1 MAYDRN
7 APWQITRFAQRTLG
21 LPQTG
26 RWDEETQRAY
36 EGGSPSARAQI
47 DQLMT
52 REGLSAYS
60 VQRVTA
66 QVSEPQMV
74 DRSSVARSKVAGAIS
89 NAVAKPQST
98 TPQVKKAGQ
107 AVKLSGSSEVAF
119 ISQPDA
125 IALAR
130 KYNSLAGLPAGTME
144 FMLNFEAQKVTG
156 GYDAAKRGGSRN
168 RYLGLYQFFDG
179 GASWSDGQR
188 WARTFGV
195 HVPAMF
201 PSGYSNAEAN
211 TAAAAGYAKMNASLL
226 KKRGIPVT
234 KETLYAAHQ
243 QGAGGF
249 SNTVQSG
256 KFAYAG
262 VQSGPSVQAL
272 KTAFDQASA

>member
-1 MAYDRN
+1 MAYNQN
-7 APWQITRFAQRTLG
+7 APWEVTRLAQKAFG

-36 EGGSPSARAQI
+36 EGGSPSARAQV
-47 DQLMT
+47 DQLMA

-60 VQRVTA
+60 VQRVTT
-66 QVSEPQMV
+66 QVSEPRMV
-74 DRSSVARSKVAGAIS
+74 DRSSVARSQVTGVIS
-89 NAVAKPQST
+89 RASAKPQSN
-98 TPQVKKAGQ
+98 PRLKKQGQ

-119 ISQPDA
+119 ISRSDA

-144 FMLNFEAQKVTG
+144 FMLDFEAQKVSG
-156 GYDAAKRGGSRN
+156 GYDAAARGGSRN
-168 RYLGLYQFFDG
+168 RYIGLYQFFDG

-211 TAAAAGYAKMNASLL
+211 TAAAAGYAKMNASIL
-226 KKRGIPVT
+226 KKSGIPVT

-249 SNTVQSG
+249 GNTVRSG

-262 VQSGPSVQAL
+262 VQSGPSVIAL